1 MRRQPDKQFQF
12 PMLYL
17 GKSMGALDIHGQQNV
32 KSYNS
37 QGIGQPTQ
45 KGLASAVENNY
56 SQTATLV
63 SPIIS

>member
-37 QGIGQPTQ
+37 QGIG
-45 KGLASAVENNY
+45 
-56 SQTATLV
+56 
-63 SPIIS
+63 